1 MDRFRT
7 MQSFVE
13 VIRLG
18 SFSEAAKILGLSRAL
33 ISRHITDL
41 EKRLGVRLLT
51 RTTRRITLTEA
62 GAEHFNFCQRI
73 IKEIEEK
80 ETSLKQM
87 QREPAGSLKIL
98 APKSLTTLALG
109 DAIAS
114 FATASPHLSI
124 SLMLDDLS
132 FRSYDFIERGF
143 DVAVHT
149 TPIRESS
156 LVARKIATLRWLLC
170 ASPEYLKRQG
180 EPRVP
185 RDLTRHQC
193 LVHLNSDPSDRV
205 WRLRDTAGLASV
217 KVQGPFASNSVL
229 VLRKAAL
236 KSLGIAIL
244 PVYCVK
250 EDLKSGALREV
261 LAEYPIPIHPLS
273 LVWAPGRETPKK
285 IRHLADFLAHWFR
298 KHPVPQ

>member
-13 VIRLG
+13 VINIR
-18 SFSEAAKILGLSRAL
+18 SSSAPAQIRGLSRAL

-41 EKRLGVRLLT
+41 EKHLGVRLLT

-62 GAEHFNFCQRI
+62 GTEHFNFCQRI
-73 IKEIEEK
+73 TKEIEAQD
-80 ETSLKQM
+80 TSLKRL

-185 RDLTRHQC
+185 RDLTLHQC

-236 KSLGIAIL
+236 
-244 PVYCVK
+244 
-250 EDLKSGALREV
+250 E
-261 LAEYPIPIHPLS
+261 
-273 LVWAPGRETPKK
+273 
-285 IRHLADFLAHWFR
+285 HLASAI
-298 KHPVPQ
+298 

>member
-18 SFSEAAKILGLSRAL
+18 SFSEAAKLLGLSRAL

-114 FATASPHLSI
+114 FAMASPHLSI

-261 LAEYPIPIHPLS
+261 LADYPIPVHPLS

>member
-1 MDRFRT
+1 MDRLRT

-13 VIRLG
+13 VIKLG
-18 SFSEAAKILGLSRAL
+18 SFSEAAKTLGLSRAL

-41 EKRLGVRLLT
+41 EKHLGLRLLT

-62 GAEHFNFCQRI
+62 GTEHFNFCQQI
-73 IKEIEEK
+73 IKEIEAQD
-80 ETSLKQM
+80 TALKRL

-114 FATASPHLSI
+114 FAAAYPHLHI
-124 SLMLDDLS
+124 NLMLDDLS

-149 TPIRESS
+149 TPVRESS
-156 LVARKIATLRWLLC
+156 LVARKIANLRWLLC
-170 ASPEYLKRQG
+170 ASPKYLTQHG
-180 EPRVP
+180 EPRRP

-193 LVHLNSDPSDRV
+193 LIHVNSDPSDRV
-205 WRLRDTAGLASV
+205 WRLHNGTGLDSV

-236 KSLGIAIL
+236 ESLGIAIL
-244 PVYCVK
+244 PAYCVIG
-250 EDLKSGALREV
+250 DLKSGSLREV
-261 LAEYPIPIHPLS
+261 LADFPIPVHPLS

-285 IRHLADFLAHWFR
+285 IRHLADFLADWFR

>member
-62 GAEHFNFCQRI
+62 GAEHFNFSQRI

>member
-41 EKRLGVRLLT
+41 EKQLGVRLLT

-80 ETSLKQM
+80 ETSLKRM

-98 APKSLTTLALG
+98 APKSLTTLLWGMRSRVSRRLILISVLVSCSMTFRFGVMISSNADSMSRCIRRPFANRAWLPERLPICVG
-109 DAIAS
+109 CCARRPNISSGRAS
-114 FATASPHLSI
+114 HA
-124 SLMLDDLS
+124 
-132 FRSYDFIERGF
+132 
-143 DVAVHT
+143 
-149 TPIRESS
+149 
-156 LVARKIATLRWLLC
+156 
-170 ASPEYLKRQG
+170 
-180 EPRVP
+180 VP

-193 LVHLNSDPSDRV
+193 LVHVNSDPSDRV
-205 WRLRDTAGLASV
+205 WRLRDTTGLASV

-236 KSLGIAIL
+236 EALGHRNLAGL
-244 PVYCVK
+244 
-250 EDLKSGALREV
+250 LR
-261 LAEYPIPIHPLS
+261 
-273 LVWAPGRETPKK
+273 
-285 IRHLADFLAHWFR
+285 
-298 KHPVPQ
+298 